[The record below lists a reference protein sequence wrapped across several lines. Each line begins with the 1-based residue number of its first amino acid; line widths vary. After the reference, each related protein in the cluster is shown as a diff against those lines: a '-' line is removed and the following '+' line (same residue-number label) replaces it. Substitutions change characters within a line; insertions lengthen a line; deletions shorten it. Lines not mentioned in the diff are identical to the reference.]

1 MAIVSIINYCYF
13 HQKCSVHVLTQ
24 RAETPIADTAGDLV
38 PLRRALEG
46 WGHCWNRSAGT
57 CQERLVEPGKH
68 WKAFWRMLGRAGW
81 ASVQGRGPQGRPGL
95 GHTKERRRTLGHGAN
110 VQHAPQS
117 MAYNCRGQ
125 TWRRIL

>member
-46 WGHCWNRSAGT
+46 WGHCWNSSAGPARRDSWSLEST
-57 CQERLVEPGKH
+57 GKH
-68 WKAFWRMLGRAGW
+68 SGECWGGQA
-81 ASVQGRGPQGRPGL
+81 GPQCRAEAPRDAL
-95 GHTKERRRTLGHGAN
+95 G
-110 VQHAPQS
+110 
-117 MAYNCRGQ
+117 
-125 TWRRIL
+125 